1 MVMARRG
8 VKMKRIVVFVI
19 ALLMS
24 VSAAYAGQFELSGY
38 LKNETSWGISTDK
51 LSKFKDIIQLS
62 GQYTVN
68 DNWAMFVSG
77 RYWYDNAYGWYHQ
90 YDQAQRY
97 MKHIQSEE
105 VLRDCYLDY
114 TSDQFD
120 ARLGKQQVV
129 WGTADG
135 IAILDRVNPFDLTE
149 YWLPDAADIR
159 IPLWMA
165 NFKYSPKLNSTLQLL
180 VIPDFQ
186 QSTAAPP
193 GSPFAFRSYRLFDDF
208 KTYWEGPPIPG
219 VKAYGKL
226 NTNIYYPETTPKIG
240 VQWQDTIH
248 DWEYTL
254 NYLWGYDYLARTYLD
269 STQVIP
275 PAGFPPIPTVVLNY
289 ARRFKI
295 DQMVGGSINHT
306 FTNEGPLQGVTLRSD
321 AAVYLNEPTYYGDPT
336 TGSSAGVNRWD
347 NKFWLIGLDKAIF
360 TKWLVSFQFAQY
372 IMEHK
377 SSGVLNPATGT
388 YYQTLNS
395 YTNGAQ
401 DHVDNI
407 FSLKIGSHFMHDRL
421 LPEVLWSFTDD
432 NQGKVSPKVT
442 YEIRDNL
449 WLTMGLHLFYGSDW
463 DSNGQFSQEKQIYTS
478 LKYTF

>member
-1 MVMARRG
+1 
-8 VKMKRIVVFVI
+8 MKRTLILI
-19 ALLMS
+19 LLFFMCS
-24 VSAAYAGQFELSGY
+24 CASYAGQFEFDGY
-38 LKNETSWGISTDK
+38 VKNETSWGLSTDK

-68 DNWAMFVSG
+68 DNWAMFVSAK
-77 RYWYDNAYGWYHQ
+77 YWYDSVYNWYNTYDKAQ
-90 YDQAQRY
+90 YY
-97 MKHIQSEE
+97 MKHIQRTDW
-105 VLRDCYLDY
+105 LRDCYTDY
-114 TSDQFD
+114 TSDIFD
-120 ARLGKQQVV
+120 MRLGKQQVA

-135 IAILDRVNPFDLTE
+135 ISILDRVNPVDLTE
-149 YWLPDAADIR
+149 YWLPDQEDIR

-193 GSPFAFRSYRLFDDF
+193 GSPFAFRSYRLFDSF
-208 KTYWEGPPIPG
+208 KTYWEGPVVPG
-219 VKAYGKL
+219 KPTYGVL

-240 VQWQDTIH
+240 VQWQDRIH

-275 PAGFPPIPTVVLNY
+275 PVGPPFIATVVLNY

-295 DQMVGGSINHT
+295 DQMIGGSLNHT

-321 AAVYLNEPTYYGDPT
+321 AAIYINEPTYYGNPN
-336 TGSSAGVNRWD
+336 TGSSAGVNRWN
-347 NKFWLIGLDKAIF
+347 NKFWLIGLDKTVF

-377 SSGVLNPATGT
+377 NSGVYYPGTHT

-395 YTNGAQ
+395 YTYGAQ
-401 DHVDNI
+401 DKVDNI
-407 FSLKIGSHFMHDRL
+407 FSLKIGSHFMHDRV

-432 NQGKVSPKVT
+432 NQGRVSPEVT
-442 YEIRDNL
+442 CEIRDNL
-449 WLTMGLHLFYGSDW
+449 WLTLGAHLFYGSEW
-463 DSNGQFSQEKQIYTS
+463 DSNGQFSHEKQLYTTVK
-478 LKYTF
+478 LTF